1 MKFRFDAEMRD
12 LLFWAVLVLLIA
24 LWAIKHL

>member
-12 LLFWAVLVLLIA
+12 LLFWAALVLLIA